1 MVFDVGNVLIDWEP
15 RYLYRKMFASEEKM
29 EEFLRD
35 ADILNWHQEQ
45 DRGRS
50 LEDGTAML
58 VSRHPEYAREIEAFY
73 ERWEEMF
80 GGEISGSVGVLRELK
95 ERGYALH
102 ALTNYSSETFPLARE
117 RYGFLQWFDE
127 ILVSGEE
134 GLIKPDKE
142 IYELLI
148 KRTGL
153 DPASSVFVDD
163 REDNVRAAEI
173 LGFIGIVFKEAQ
185 ELRAE
190 LDRLGVLESY
200 EEIERADG

>member
-1 MVFDVGNVLIDWEP
+1 VVFDVGNVLIDWEP